1 MRIPKLWFA
10 KISGVTNFD
19 AALSIDVSSEFAIGV
34 IVDDISD
41 VRSISKFD
49 ARRIFANIEHCVKIA
64 QVAPSSLDEIFDMF
78 ETCQPNMIQ
87 INGDFFNDMNNLISL
102 QSIATVPIIGSIFL
116 DKETLESNI
125 INPSPLSAAQEIAPF
140 VSVVNINLPLGSS
153 WSSQKKKAEVVDLV
167 TSIKNSIDKP
177 LIIGGGLNSSNVGKI
192 ISELTPNAID
202 ISSGVEK
209 VSGIKDPALMQDFLD
224 TVFDYKTFLLGVWA
238 PQK

>member
-1 MRIPKLWFA
+1 LWFA

-34 IVDDISD
+34 IIDDIAD

-49 ARRIFANIEHCVKIA
+49 ARRIFANVEHCVKIA
-64 QVAPSSLDEIFDMF
+64 QVTPSSLDEIFDTF

-116 DKETLESNI
+116 DKDTLESNI
-125 INPSPLSAAQEIAPF
+125 INPSPLSAAQELAPF

-153 WSSQKKKAEVVDLV
+153 WGSQKKKAEVIDLV
-167 TSIKNSIDKP
+167 TKIKNSIDKP
-177 LIIGGGLNSSNVGKI
+177 LIVGGGLNSSNVGKI
-192 ISELTPNAID
+192 IHELQPNAID

-209 VSGIKDPALMQDFLD
+209 VSGIKDSALMQDFLD
-224 TVFDYKTFLLGVWA
+224 VVFENKTFLLGV
-238 PQK
+238 

>member
-1 MRIPKLWFA
+1 MWFA

>member
-1 MRIPKLWFA
+1 LWFA

-34 IVDDISD
+34 IIDDISD

-49 ARRIFANIEHCVKIA
+49 ARRIFANVEHCVKIA
-64 QVAPSSLDEIFDMF
+64 QVTPSSLDEIFDMF

-87 INGDFFNDMNNLISL
+87 INGDFFNDMNNLI
-102 QSIATVPIIGSIFL
+102 
-116 DKETLESNI
+116 
-125 INPSPLSAAQEIAPF
+125 
-140 VSVVNINLPLGSS
+140 INLPLGSS
-153 WSSQKKKAEVVDLV
+153 WSSQKNKAEVIDLV

-209 VSGIKDPALMQDFLD
+209 VTGIKDSALMQDFLD
-224 TVFDYKTFLLGVWA
+224 VVFDYKTFLLGV
-238 PQK
+238 

>member
-1 MRIPKLWFA
+1 LWFA